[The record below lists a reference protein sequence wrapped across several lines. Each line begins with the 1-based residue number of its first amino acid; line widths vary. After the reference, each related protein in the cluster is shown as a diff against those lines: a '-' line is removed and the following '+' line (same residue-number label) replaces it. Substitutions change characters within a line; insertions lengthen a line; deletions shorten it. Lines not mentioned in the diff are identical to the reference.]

1 MYIPEYPG
9 TKNSVNK
16 RTTQCYLTFFSI
28 NVNQKPT
35 LSHVKL
41 RLPTKPLFQWGKRII
56 YHSNSIR
63 ILL

>member
-16 RTTQCYLTFFSI
+16 RTRQCYLTFFSI

-41 RLPTKPLFQWGKRII
+41 RLPTKPLFQWGKRIFTF
-56 YHSNSIR
+56 SIIIR
-63 ILL
+63 MLL